1 MRKPTERPTRKTIP
15 TLAMPPEDSVDLTET
30 DVAAIRAVMSGK
42 ADPIQQ
48 VACIKA
54 IVEKISRYYHLSYRP
69 DGKGGQRAT
78 DFLEGRRS
86 VGQWLV
92 NLQHMSPKLFEKE
105 QQRD

>member
-1 MRKPTERPTRKTIP
+1 MSKPPVRRTRKTIP
-15 TLAMPPEDSVDLTET
+15 TLAMPPEDAVDLEPT
-30 DVAAIRAVMSGK
+30 DVAAIRAVMLGK
-42 ADPIQQ
+42 ADPVQQ

-69 DGKGGQRAT
+69 DDRGGRRAT

-105 QQRD
+105 NK

>member
-1 MRKPTERPTRKTIP
+1 MKKPAERSNPKVK
-15 TLAMPPEDSVDLTET
+15 TLAMPPEDAVDLEPT

-42 ADPIQQ
+42 ADPVQQ
-48 VACIKA
+48 VAAIKA

-69 DGKGGQRAT
+69 DGKGGMRAT

-92 NLQHMSPKLFEKE
+92 NLQHMSPKLFEKDKA
-105 QQRD
+105 Q

>member
-1 MRKPTERPTRKTIP
+1 VKKPTERPNRKIP
-15 TLAMPPEDSVDLTET
+15 TLAMPPEDSVDLDET
-30 DVAAIRAVMSGK
+30 DVAAIRAVMLGK
-42 ADPIQQ
+42 GDPVQQ

-92 NLQHMSPKLFEKE
+92 NLQHMSPKLFEKKE
-105 QQRD
+105 RQ